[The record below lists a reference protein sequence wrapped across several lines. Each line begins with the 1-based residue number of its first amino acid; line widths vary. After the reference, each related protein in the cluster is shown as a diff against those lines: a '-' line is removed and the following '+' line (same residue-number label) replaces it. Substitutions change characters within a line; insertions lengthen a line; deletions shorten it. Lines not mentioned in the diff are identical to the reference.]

1 MSVFRVKNSP
11 YYQFDFQIKGRRFF
25 GSTQSKNEREAKEVE
40 KSKRAEAARVVAA
53 DRKPL
58 TVEVAFDKWWDQ
70 VGRHGSDPDLKR
82 ALDWL
87 KGQIGPRVYLHDITD
102 DMVSEAVE
110 ARRKHVKKAGR
121 DANGRQLY
129 RPISNRTVNKTV
141 PSLLSRVFTRAK
153 ENWNAII
160 LQPPSWSKHWLPE
173 TKRPI
178 REISTAE
185 QSAIDEVE
193 SIDYSE
199 LWEFATIMGLRRR
212 EVLLTWPQ
220 VDFELSV
227 IRIVGKGGKPAILP
241 LTQRA
246 YEILWKLRGNHRTW
260 VFTFAAERTRR
271 CPKTGAR
278 FIAASATQLPIT
290 AWDRTSANGPRLESM
305 RVSMTFATRPAC
317 GRCAPLAISGW
328 CRSCC
333 AIPTSRRPRIFILTH

>member
-185 QSAIDEVE
+185 AIDEVE